1 MIRLGTVGTSSICQ
15 FFLDGVKLTN
25 EYTLSAVYSRNYGTG
40 KAFAEKN
47 GCDTVFCDLEEMA
60 KSGAI
65 DAVYI
70 ASPNAFHYEQSRLFL
85 QNGIHVLC
93 EKPIVT
99 KTSEYEELLNLANKN
114 KLIFMEAI
122 IPRHVSHYKAV
133 KEALSSIGKIRMAR
147 IDYCQRSSRLDSFL
161 QGEPQNIFDMS
172 LKAGCLMD
180 IGIYCVYGALDLLGE
195 PKALKADADYIR
207 DGADGSGSAILKYDG
222 FSAILTHSKTSESL
236 IGSEIM
242 GDNGTL
248 LIGKISQYT
257 NVYLM
262 KNGVSR
268 KICGMLSKPELMSG
282 EAKRFADYILR
293 FSENEADYI
302 DACNLA
308 RSVHRTMDK
317 IKANAGIKY
326 PEK

>member
-1 MIRLGTVGTSSICQ
+1 MIKLGTVGTSGICQ
-15 FFLDGVKLTN
+15 FFLDGLRLLD
-25 EYTLSAVYSRNYGTG
+25 EYTLSAVYSRSYDNG

-47 GCDTVFCDLEEMA
+47 GCSTVFCDLEEMA
-60 KSGAI
+60 KSRLI

-70 ASPNAFHYEQSRLFL
+70 ASPNAFHYEQSKLFL

-99 KTSEYEELLNLANKN
+99 KAPEYEELLNLANKN
-114 KLIFMEAI
+114 NLIYMEAI
-122 IPRHVSHYKAV
+122 IPRHVAHYKEV
-133 KEALSSIGKIRMAR
+133 KQALESIGKIRMAR
-147 IDYCQRSSRLDSFL
+147 LDYCQRSSRLDSYL
-161 QGEPQNIFDMS
+161 NGEPQNIFDMS

-180 IGIYCVYGALDLLGE
+180 IGVYCVYGALDLLGE
-195 PKALKADADYIR
+195 PSSVKANADYIR
-207 DGADGSGSAILKYDG
+207 GGADGSGSAILSYDG
-222 FSAILTHSKTSESL
+222 FSAILTYSKTSESL

-268 KICGMLSKPELMSG
+268 KICGMLSKAELMSG

-293 FSENEADYI
+293 FEENLEDYNEACD
-302 DACNLA
+302 LA
-308 RSVHRTMDK
+308 RRVHKTIDL
-317 IKANAGIKY
+317 IKENAGIKY